1 MEHYKVKNGNRI
13 YEFDG
18 TLLSS
23 STSKK
28 PGSYRWVEFNLY
40 ITAAGTYILERVG
53 QTDIFHHIEC
63 EVVGRN
69 KLKFSPEDILED
81 RHVPCEICDPMDDHD
96 IVLEKPRYFALVS
109 EYPAAIL
116 EALHKRADDGARYMT
131 YVTQR
136 LIEDAAVHDKR
147 PEKAYK
153 VEYIK

>member
-1 MEHYKVKNGNRI
+1 MLYKVKNGNRI

-18 TLLSS
+18 KLLAS

-28 PGSYRWVEFNLY
+28 PDSYRWVEFNLY
-40 ITAAGTYILERVG
+40 LTVGGSYILERIG
-53 QTDIFHHIEC
+53 QTDYFHHIEC

-69 KLKFSPEDILED
+69 NLKFNPEDHLED
-81 RHVPCEICDPMDDHD
+81 RHVPCEICDPDDFDD

-116 EALHKRADDGARYMT
+116 EALHKKADDGARYMT

-147 PEKAYK
+147 LEKAYR
-153 VEYIK
+153 VEHIA